1 MRTFAVDAE
10 IMPMKGVNDPQGDA
24 VLAGLKLLGFETAS
38 PVRVGKL
45 VRFSVDA
52 ETESDAEKVATE
64 MCQKLLANPV
74 IEEFELNIK
83 EV

>member
-52 ETESDAEKVATE
+52 ETESDVEKVATE